1 MIIKPIGNRVVI
13 VPCPPVEETVGGII
27 MPDTD
32 IFEGRV
38 TAVGNG
44 TKDEEMILKPGDHVL
59 YGRHAG
65 TEFEFEGVKYLIMCQ
80 STVLAVLE

>member
-1 MIIKPIGNRVVI
+1 MNIKPIRDRVVI
-13 VPCPPVEETVGGII
+13 VPCPPIEETVGGII
-27 MPDTD
+27 LPDTNV
-32 IFEGRV
+32 FEGRV
-38 TAVGNG
+38 AAVGNG
-44 TKDEEMILKPGDHVL
+44 TEDEEMILKPGDHVL